1 MLVVVHDRLVCSAD
15 GARIVVRTRDQKKGG
30 QKKKRMIGDERL
42 PCCVIRTEISAEIL
56 ARGGGGGGGG
66 PSKNGPFPRPVASAG
81 VSGGGE
87 LRFDQSW
94 SL

>member
-1 MLVVVHDRLVCSAD
+1 MCSAD
-15 GARIVVRTRDQKKGG
+15 GARIVLRTRDEDQKKEE
-30 QKKKRMIGDERL
+30 KKKNDGDERL
-42 PCCVIRTEISAEIL
+42 PCCVIRTEISPAIL
-56 ARGGGGGGGG
+56 VRGGGGGG